1 MWVNVTK
8 DKRDWIPACRG
19 LVSVALSTLRAI
31 RPITSSHT
39 QPPFKI
45 HECYAKLGHQSW
57 LQGVSVRVTM
67 MKVFYVAVFTL
78 VILGWADAQKKR
90 KSKDPTPE
98 DENAGAVRAF
108 SQHQNADAFSF
119 LLDLRRKQ
127 GLSSIWSSGMQKVE
141 RGWQSSLRV
150 NLQGRL
156 LHQESCKCDECS

>member
-1 MWVNVTK
+1 
-8 DKRDWIPACRG
+8 
-19 LVSVALSTLRAI
+19 
-31 RPITSSHT
+31 
-39 QPPFKI
+39 
-45 HECYAKLGHQSW
+45 
-57 LQGVSVRVTM
+57 M

-127 GLSSIWSSGMQKVE
+127 GLSSI
-141 RGWQSSLRV
+141 
-150 NLQGRL
+150 
-156 LHQESCKCDECS
+156 